1 MMWKHIIGGCVLGCT
16 AVLVTASGV
25 DASPFCVQVTGIPL
39 QCLYADPASCQK
51 EANRQGG
58 ICASNPAE
66 FKTPVGG
73 AGFCVVQSGT
83 VVSCA
88 YTNRGSCNAEA
99 GRVNGA
105 CVAATPAPPSPTAS
119 APLSTDLFEVKRPY

>member
-1 MMWKHIIGGCVLGCT
+1 MMWKRIMLGCLGY
-16 AVLVTASGV
+16 AAILVTGSGAN
-25 DASPFCVQVTGIPL
+25 ASPFCVQVTGVPL

-51 EANRQGG
+51 EAN
-58 ICASNPAE
+58 SNPAE

-73 AGFCVVQSGT
+73 AQFCVVQSGT

-88 YTNRGSCNAEA
+88 YTSRATCNTESA
-99 GRVNGA
+99 RVNGA
-105 CVAATPAPPSPTAS
+105 CIAATPAPPGPTAP

>member
-1 MMWKHIIGGCVLGCT
+1 MMWKPIMLGCLGY
-16 AVLVTASGV
+16 AAILVTGSGAN
-25 DASPFCVQVTGIPL
+25 ASPFCVQVTGVPL

-73 AGFCVVQSGT
+73 AQFCVVQSGT

-88 YTNRGSCNAEA
+88 YTSRATCNTESA
-99 GRVNGA
+99 RVNGA
-105 CVAATPAPPSPTAS
+105 CIAATPAPPGPTAP
-119 APLSTDLFEVKRPY
+119 APLSADLFEVKRPY

>member
-1 MMWKHIIGGCVLGCT
+1 MMWKRFVLAC
-16 AVLVTASGV
+16 AAIVMTASGAA
-25 DASPFCVQVTGIPL
+25 ASPFCVQVTGIPL
-39 QCLYADPASCQK
+39 QCMYVDPASCQR
-51 EANRQGG
+51 EAFRLGG

-73 AGFCVVQSGT
+73 EQFCVVQSGH

-88 YTNRGSCNAEA
+88 YNNRASCNNDAKQQ
-99 GRVNGA
+99 NGA
-105 CVAATPAPPSPTAS
+105 CIAATPAPPGPTAS